1 MDHDALFKMLL
12 KTPTVLQAFFEA
24 FLPEAAKFVDFG
36 ALEFVDKE
44 LFTMDQKKRTGDL
57 LVRTRFRGAP
67 AGFLIHLEHQAQAD
81 AGLARRL
88 LEYFIIDWREYN
100 LPVYP
105 VAVLSYRLSGT
116 ERLTPLEVDFPNKS
130 VLRFD
135 FDAID
140 LAPMDG
146 NAYLRMRNPAA
157 LALSA
162 RMDLSSGER
171 VLQTRDF
178 FIGLSQTAGDLRVK
192 DSVAGFFSAY
202 QPLSAREALQLAAE
216 LGKLMPGPER
226 EQVMNLTNP
235 FIELGKER
243 GRQEG
248 ETEMVLRLLSRRLGT
263 VSAIEE
269 QEIRGLALGKIEE
282 LGEALLDFSS
292 RDDLGRWLRANK

>member
-1 MDHDALFKMLL
+1 
-12 KTPTVLQAFFEA
+12 
-24 FLPEAAKFVDFG
+24 
-36 ALEFVDKE
+36 
-44 LFTMDQKKRTGDL
+44 
-57 LVRTRFRGAP
+57 
-67 AGFLIHLEHQAQAD
+67 
-81 AGLARRL
+81 
-88 LEYFIIDWREYN
+88 
-100 LPVYP
+100 
-105 VAVLSYRLSGT
+105 
-116 ERLTPLEVDFPNKS
+116 
-130 VLRFD
+130 
-135 FDAID
+135 
-140 LAPMDG
+140 
-146 NAYLRMRNPAA
+146 
-157 LALSA
+157 
-162 RMDLSSGER
+162 
-171 VLQTRDF
+171 
-178 FIGLSQTAGDLRVK
+178 LRVK